1 MAPPIEKW
9 SAINKARY
17 FSKQITSLED
27 VEKFSEKT
35 GIESNKI
42 LEDVRAFQIIEY
54 IENLEISDEN
64 LAEFIDTQKYPIST
78 VIRFSSYSVG
88 KCFLGLSIDQNNF
101 KFEFSD
107 CTPKAILK
115 LISDLTLNKD
125 NVNSR
130 TLNDESLIAEYC
142 EENKQ
147 HSCDPTANYKNY
159 SKNQSQS
166 TNKKVAIS
174 KDKPPSTRNK
184 KSLLPAD
191 WGKYYKSDFLD
202 PKLRKLIN
210 ESVKIRRESFPHT
223 SMMLLRSLLESSLFQ
238 HLLKNGNIDEARY
251 NGDITLGS
259 LMKFFTNKDKS
270 PLKTRKSLIQILN
283 NAMSQKTKHFHFII
297 LIMQLIAMV
306 RS

>member
-64 LAEFIDTQKYPIST
+64 LAELIDTQKYPIST

-147 HSCDPTANYKNY
+147 HSCDPPQTTKNI
-159 SKNQSQS
+159 Q
-166 TNKKVAIS
+166 
-174 KDKPPSTRNK
+174 
-184 KSLLPAD
+184 
-191 WGKYYKSDFLD
+191 
-202 PKLRKLIN
+202 
-210 ESVKIRRESFPHT
+210 KIRVKVRIRRLLYQKTNPHQ
-223 SMMLLRSLLESSLFQ
+223 LEIKKASYQLI
-238 HLLKNGNIDEARY
+238 GENII
-251 NGDITLGS
+251 NLI
-259 LMKFFTNKDKS
+259 
-270 PLKTRKSLIQILN
+270 SLIQN
-283 NAMSQKTKHFHFII
+283 YAN
-297 LIMQLIAMV
+297 
-306 RS
+306 